1 MALLEPGMVCI
12 CARKKYQFGGRAQSP
27 VHTSILLGCKLTAAW
42 CTVFFDLSEQ
52 EIDGETLLML
62 CKTGTIDQLKACGL
76 ETVKDQLKLKR
87 LIQGSEKTSV
97 VAVTEQVACGTSC
110 IELNRKLSLSE
121 LGKISPE
128 DRRIYLMM

>member
-1 MALLEPGMVCI
+1 MHLRA
-12 CARKKYQFGGRAQSP
+12 KKVSFWRAGSH
-27 VHTSILLGCKLTAAW
+27 VHITWCKLTAAW

-62 CKTGTIDQLKACGL
+62 CKTGTTDQLKACGL
-76 ETVKDQLKLKR
+76 ETVKDQLKLKK

-110 IELNRKLSLSE
+110 MELNRKLPPSE

>member
-1 MALLEPGMVCI
+1 M
-12 CARKKYQFGGRAQSP
+12 
-27 VHTSILLGCKLTAAW
+27 
-42 CTVFFDLSEQ
+42 FFDLSEQ

-62 CKTGTIDQLKACGL
+62 CKTGTTDQLKACGL

-87 LIQGSEKTSV
+87 LIQGSEKICV